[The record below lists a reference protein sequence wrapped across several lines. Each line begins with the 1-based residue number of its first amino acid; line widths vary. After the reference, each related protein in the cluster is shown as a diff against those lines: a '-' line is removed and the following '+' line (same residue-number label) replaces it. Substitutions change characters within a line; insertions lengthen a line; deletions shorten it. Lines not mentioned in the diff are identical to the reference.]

1 MQSEARLLFSD
12 YCRKFF
18 HDLEIA
24 VEKGGRREIFHPA
37 RRLRFVNIDW
47 LFMNTPG
54 TSSCAGGREGQRR
67 LKGAR
72 TGSRTGAQSDE
83 LFCYSLTVI
92 LCLRILSDVR
102 DKIFL
107 ASLPSQQQFL
117 NRGKIFDSSLRIEDV
132 LLTASP
138 NIYLTFPII

>member
-1 MQSEARLLFSD
+1 
-12 YCRKFF
+12 
-18 HDLEIA
+18 
-24 VEKGGRREIFHPA
+24 
-37 RRLRFVNIDW
+37 
-47 LFMNTPG
+47 MNTPG

-72 TGSRTGAQSDE
+72 TGSRTGSRTGAQLDE

-117 NRGKIFDSSLRIEDV
+117 NCGKIFDSSLRIEDV

-138 NIYLTFPII
+138 IIYLTFPII